1 MPAPA
6 TDATYLG
13 VRHPRKSNG
22 KSFEPLENKVAPM
35 VVKLAESIERM
46 GSQLGDSGGG
56 DGKGQ
61 AMMKI
66 AKQIKKSR
74 ESRAQEKR

>member
-1 MPAPA
+1 M
-6 TDATYLG
+6 
-13 VRHPRKSNG
+13 RHPKKSNG
-22 KSFEPLENKVAPM
+22 KTFEPLENKVAPM
-35 VVKLAESIERM
+35 VVKLAESLERM
-46 GSQLGDSGGG
+46 GSQLGDGGG

-74 ESRAQEKR
+74 EAAQEKR